1 MEPPSRKG
9 LKTNLRKVDVGDA
22 IGLIS
27 RSEIAWQPSMLL
39 FLNAV
44 KSTGPNVIAGVIS
57 QKSESPG
64 PNIAL
69 FIAGTILHA
78 H

>member
-1 MEPPSRKG
+1 MEPQSRKG

-22 IGLIS
+22 IGLKS
-27 RSEIAWQPSMLL
+27 RAEIAWPPSMLL
-39 FLNAV
+39 CVNTV
-44 KSTGPNVIAGVIS
+44 KSTGPQDLAGILS

-78 H
+78 N